1 MGISNV
7 AVKTFDSSGAQ
18 SLCRTNEYKG
28 DEEVKS
34 SFISKC
40 QKLYISGSG
49 ETVIP
54 GSLRTFPTEKSVD
67 KFYVNS
73 DTDAISEITLDVEF
87 KFKRQSSGIKSLTV
101 DDAGDPNIYSQNE
114 TVTLVQK
121 GATGGTGSC
130 IVVGGVLTGVFI
142 LTSGYGYNAAAS
154 GIEIKKSDGSGDAIG
169 TATLLTDWNINV
181 SKDIILGLIDKVEI
195 KSGSLTVQTLTADD
209 IYIRN
214 LTELGQPFTFNAP
227 FENPWKYDEASTLLW
242 WNKEDQLPI
251 GNRNVWK
258 HATSAQDVIIFQ
270 ASCSLPFIGR
280 SKDMSRSLLQAG
292 ALTNALTI
300 TVHYNNLYSDNI
312 VPGNSHY
319 QIISAGDGFMNDVM
333 SFNRIGT
340 PFDFL
345 DKNYFNSNIKVR
357 THIVTSTEKDFI
369 SKNIIHKVLN
379 TSANVTKE
387 ITKNTSISNVTD
399 GITEIEVDLENVSI
413 NVSHLLIGIRM
424 PHVKNKKLS
433 LHGGVTMPPFN
444 VNLYNET
451 QSNELSTPFSVI
463 TPQTYYEPAGNRE
476 YTSDA
481 PDLLLGYMPNA
492 IESME
497 LVLGS
502 DRTGFIKGSSSKIG
516 TCENFNLI
524 NSDKNSAHYIITLA
538 ENAFD
543 TAGVP
548 FSKIN
553 NKKLLIKLNNYI
565 FKTTGVAKNPLSD
578 ATYPQNAIITV
589 TACGTK
595 VQSVVGG
602 SMSFL

>member
-1 MGISNV
+1 
-7 AVKTFDSSGAQ
+7 
-18 SLCRTNEYKG
+18 
-28 DEEVKS
+28 
-34 SFISKC
+34 
-40 QKLYISGSG
+40 
-49 ETVIP
+49 
-54 GSLRTFPTEKSVD
+54 
-67 KFYVNS
+67 
-73 DTDAISEITLDVEF
+73 
-87 KFKRQSSGIKSLTV
+87 
-101 DDAGDPNIYSQNE
+101 
-114 TVTLVQK
+114 
-121 GATGGTGSC
+121 
-130 IVVGGVLTGVFI
+130 
-142 LTSGYGYNAAAS
+142 
-154 GIEIKKSDGSGDAIG
+154 
-169 TATLLTDWNINV
+169 
-181 SKDIILGLIDKVEI
+181 
-195 KSGSLTVQTLTADD
+195 
-209 IYIRN
+209 
-214 LTELGQPFTFNAP
+214 
-227 FENPWKYDEASTLLW
+227 
-242 WNKEDQLPI
+242 
-251 GNRNVWK
+251 
-258 HATSAQDVIIFQ
+258 
-270 ASCSLPFIGR
+270 
-280 SKDMSRSLLQAG
+280 
-292 ALTNALTI
+292 
-300 TVHYNNLYSDNI
+300 
-312 VPGNSHY
+312 
-319 QIISAGDGFMNDVM
+319 
-333 SFNRIGT
+333 
-340 PFDFL
+340 
-345 DKNYFNSNIKVR
+345 
-357 THIVTSTEKDFI
+357 
-369 SKNIIHKVLN
+369 
-379 TSANVTKE
+379 
-387 ITKNTSISNVTD
+387 
-399 GITEIEVDLENVSI
+399 
-413 NVSHLLIGIRM
+413 
-424 PHVKNKKLS
+424 
-433 LHGGVTMPPFN
+433 MPPFN